1 MKAMRSFQIAM
12 FVFLSVVAVNP
23 AAHAVLTPI
32 EGIGDWGSYTGSLE
46 YSASDAANA
55 QFTISLTNTSSPDNG
70 GYLTAFV
77 FNNPFSNI
85 SGASLSSSDPDF
97 AILGG
102 PTYADGVNGSPY
114 GQFDIGSSTGG
125 SFEGGGN
132 PSFGI
137 GVGGTESFTFT
148 FTGANLDTL
157 TEQSFLD
164 ALSVPPGDG
173 GGTQNFVARFRGFEN
188 GESDKVPANGQP
200 VVPEPATMLL
210 FGAGA
215 AGAFLRKKMKV

>member
-1 MKAMRSFQIAM
+1 MKKIIGALVFGILSFVS
-12 FVFLSVVAVNP
+12 FNP
-23 AAHAVLTPI
+23 LAHAVLTPI
-32 EGIGDWGSYTGSLE
+32 EGTGTLGSYSGSFD
-46 YSASDAANA
+46 YSASDASNA
-55 QFTISLTNTSSPDNG
+55 QFTISLTNTSAVDNG

-77 FNNPFSNI
+77 FNNPFGFI
-85 SGASLSSSDPDF
+85 SGATLSASDTDF

-102 PTYADGVNGSPY
+102 PTFSDGVNGAPY
-114 GQFDIGSSTGG
+114 GQFDIGSSTGD

-137 GVGGTESFTFT
+137 AVGSTETFAFSFT
-148 FTGANLDTL
+148 GSSLDTL

-173 GGTQNFVARFRGFEN
+173 EGAQSFVARFRGFED
-188 GESDKVPANGQP
+188 GGSDKVPANGGQP

-215 AGAFLRKKMKV
+215 IGAFLRKKMKA